1 MRESGAMNGLVRPQQ
16 GRWIAGVCLAI
27 ANRFGWDVTLVRILT
42 IVAMVFAGLP
52 LWAYIIMW
60 IVIPPER

>member
-1 MRESGAMNGLVRPQQ
+1 MNALVRPQQ

-27 ANRFGWDVTLVRILT
+27 ANRFGWSVTLVRVLT
-42 IVAMVFAGLP
+42 VVAMVFAGLP

-60 IVIPPER
+60 IVIPAQR

>member
-1 MRESGAMNGLVRPQQ
+1 MNALVRPQQ

-27 ANRFGWDVTLVRILT
+27 ARRFGWSATAVRILAL
-42 IVAMVFAGLP
+42 VAFFIFGLS

-60 IVIPPER
+60 IVIPAES